1 MSTQR
6 VRARSLLALAVVAV
20 AVAAVLGATASA
32 AGTSMHRSLASCR
45 RGSVPARIGGKR
57 VCLRAGQRCKKR
69 YERQYRRHGFH
80 CQAGRL
86 RRRHKHPP
94 PPPPPPPPLPPPPLT
109 GTGGLHSIASVPI
122 LGAPVGAGLGFGSF
136 WVRTAPGYDLY
147 RIDTATA
154 QVTADISG
162 LRQAPVGFGQYVA
175 AGEGAIWTSNINA
188 GSVSRIDPGTNRVVA
203 TIPVWPTNSC
213 GPGPS
218 TSCSSPTAIAFAAGA
233 VWVVLHHEWKVV
245 RIDPATNTVVATIS
259 LGSGLPEDGPQELT
273 AANGVVYVGG
283 SSGHGGPA
291 ALERIDPATN
301 TVTPV
306 IDAANGCDAKA
317 ATGTHVWLAVGDTG
331 CGPGL
336 AGSLLDIDTVSKSVV
351 GSVAL
356 AGSPYAVAAG
366 WGSVWALTDELSR
379 VDPATHAVTGT
390 IPLPAGMAFA
400 AADAQ
405 QLWLALPTGVYRIG
419 Q

>member
-1 MSTQR
+1 M
-6 VRARSLLALAVVAV
+6 
-20 AVAAVLGATASA
+20 
-32 AGTSMHRSLASCR
+32 
-45 RGSVPARIGGKR
+45 
-57 VCLRAGQRCKKR
+57 
-69 YERQYRRHGFH
+69 
-80 CQAGRL
+80 
-86 RRRHKHPP
+86 
-94 PPPPPPPPLPPPPLT
+94 
-109 GTGGLHSIASVPI
+109 
-122 LGAPVGAGLGFGSF
+122 
-136 WVRTAPGYDLY
+136 
-147 RIDTATA
+147 
-154 QVTADISG
+154 
-162 LRQAPVGFGQYVA
+162 
-175 AGEGAIWTSNINA
+175 
-188 GSVSRIDPGTNRVVA
+188 
-203 TIPVWPTNSC
+203 
-213 GPGPS
+213 
-218 TSCSSPTAIAFAAGA
+218 
-233 VWVVLHHEWKVV
+233 
-245 RIDPATNTVVATIS
+245 VATIS

-390 IPLPAGMAFA
+390 IPLPAGIAFA
-400 AADAQ
+400 AADAR